1 MSQKPH
7 ISFLIK
13 VFLFFVAFNVSYI
26 AVQPVVAQKAK
37 TTRAKVATKTTTSKT
52 KNKKAAKPVDK
63 KTLLKNEQ
71 AATQRKRQQSQQQIQ
86 VINRNIKANLDSVLI
101 IDHRISKQISSI
113 DSLDRQIRQLNANI
127 DTLNSQI
134 KQIKKELLDKK
145 KKYANAMIYMQKHK
159 SVQEK
164 LMFIF
169 SADNLAQIIRRMRY
183 IREYSAYLK
192 AQGEM
197 IKLKQKEMEQKQ
209 EELVA
214 SKAQMEA
221 NIAEMKRKRASLET
235 MKNNCEKKV
244 QYLNQNL
251 GVVQNQIKQ
260 YQQKEADLN
269 AQIDRIIQQEIAEAK
284 RRAAEE
290 ARRKAA
296 EEQRKKEE
304 AKRRAEEA
312 KRKAEEARR
321 KAEEARK
328 AKEAAEAA
336 AKAAASEE
344 EKRLAKERAAQA
356 ASEAKV
362 AEKDVKTAEKEV
374 KTAEKAERAEAKA
387 NAKAAATT
395 PVSSWKVNEDT
406 DAKLSTGFAN
416 NKGRLP
422 MPITGSYSVIG
433 HYGTYNVSGLKNVTL
448 DNKGIDI
455 RGQQGAMARSVFD
468 GEVSSVFQ
476 YGATYIVM
484 VRHGSYISVY
494 SGLSSVVV
502 SKGMKVGTRQT
513 LGKVGSDAEGRITLH
528 FQLRKESARLNPEQ
542 WVR

>member
-1 MSQKPH
+1 MNQKQH
-7 ISFLIK
+7 ISFLLK
-13 VFLFFVAFNVSYI
+13 VFLLFVAFNVLCFSVEPI
-26 AVQPVVAQKAK
+26 VAQKAK
-37 TTRAKVATKTTTSKT
+37 TTRTTTATRKKT
-52 KNKKAAKPVDK
+52 VSRTQKTVKQVDK

-71 AATQRKRQQSQQQIQ
+71 AATLRKRKRSQQQVL
-86 VINRNIKANLDSVLI
+86 VINKNIKANLDSVLI

-113 DSLDRQIRQLNANI
+113 DSLNRQIIQLNANI

-134 KQIKKELLDKK
+134 IHIKKELIDKK

-159 SVQEK
+159 TVQAK

-169 SADNLAQIIRRMRY
+169 SADNLTHIIRRMRY

-197 IKLKQKEMEQKQ
+197 IKLKQKEMEKKQK
-209 EELVA
+209 ELVA
-214 SKAQMEA
+214 SKAKMEA
-221 NIAEMKRKRASLET
+221 NIAEMKRKQANLES

-251 GVVQNQIKQ
+251 NAVQNQIRE

-269 AQIDRIIQQEIAEAK
+269 VQIERIIQQEIAEAK

-290 ARRKAA
+290 AKRKAA

-304 AKRRAEEA
+304 AKRKAEEA
-312 KRKAEEARR
+312 RRKAEDARR

-344 EKRLAKERAAQA
+344 EKRIAKERSAQA
-356 ASEAKV
+356 ASEAKN
-362 AEKDVKTAEKEV
+362 AEKDVKMAEKEV

-387 NAKAAATT
+387 NAKAAATA
-395 PVSSWKVNEDT
+395 PVATWKSNESADS
-406 DAKLSTGFAN
+406 KLSTNFAN

-494 SGLSSVVV
+494 SGLSSVSV
-502 SKGMKVGTRQT
+502 SKGMKVSVRQT
-513 LGKVGSDAEGRITLH
+513 LGKVGTDSDGRITLH
-528 FQLRKESARLNPEQ
+528 FQLRRESARLNPEQ

>member
-26 AVQPVVAQKAK
+26 TVQPVVAQKAK

-321 KAEEARK
+321 KA
-328 AKEAAEAA
+328 
-336 AKAAASEE
+336 KAAASEE